1 MSQPLRRFFPFFGLV
16 GSALVCIVILIV
28 GLTYYGQAA
37 ERFSPF
43 NHFISELGHWGVSRN
58 AWLFDAAL
66 IVSGILFVPFCI
78 GLGIAV
84 RGWWGYLGL
93 GAGVLAGI
101 FLAGVGVFPM
111 NGLGTHIVMATW
123 FFRFGLA
130 TTLFFGIA
138 ILRQRGRTD
147 VPKSGSILSLF
158 ACATYALFL
167 VLASIPGVAGGNP
180 LDPATLAHRPGF
192 WLLAL
197 LEWGVFLGTVVWFL
211 GLSLLLTV
219 RGSRGSETLPGRA
232 TGPGRSR

>member
-1 MSQPLRRFFPFFGLV
+1 MSPLLRRFFPLFGLV
-16 GSALVCIVILIV
+16 GSVLVCLVILAV
-28 GLTYYGQAA
+28 GITYRGRSS
-37 ERFSPF
+37 EPFSPL
-43 NHFISELGHWGVSRN
+43 NHFISELGQWGISGN

-66 IVSGILFVPFCI
+66 IVSGILFIPFCV
-78 GLGIAV
+78 GLGMAL

-101 FLAGVGVFPM
+101 FLAGVGMFPM
-111 NGLGTHIVMATW
+111 NRLGPHILTATW

-138 ILRQRGRTD
+138 VLRQRERTE
-147 VPKSGSILSLF
+147 VPKSASIFSLL

-167 VLASIPGVAGGNP
+167 GIASIPGVAGGNP

-197 LEWGVFLGTVVWFL
+197 LEWGVFFGTVVWFL

-219 RGSRGSETLPGRA
+219 RGSRGSGTLPGRA
-232 TGPGRSR
+232 TG